1 MKKTMFVKTVLLLI
15 VLMTT
20 ILFSLSSCD
29 MLTNTEDTHKVAA
42 ERNEAKFDTLN
53 REKAERFLLYAN
65 ELSLEQIKLGQL
77 AQQKSL
83 NLTVKELGKTMEDA
97 YTISLNEFILI
108 ANKKSIV
115 LPITLSD
122 NVQVYYN
129 QLNNMPLNYFNKAY
143 CDAVVN
149 RHQEAV
155 AFFQRV
161 FTESSDDAIRHV
173 ALGML
178 PTLRKHLEYAVSC
191 QKKAEPMN

>member
-1 MKKTMFVKTVLLLI
+1 MKNTMQVKTVFFLI
-15 VLMTT
+15 ALVTT
-20 ILFSLSSCD
+20 ILLSVSSCD
-29 MLTNTEDTHKVAA
+29 ILTNTEDTQKVAA

-53 REKAERFLLYAN
+53 REKAIQFLLYAN

-83 NLTVKELGKTMEDA
+83 NLGTKELGKTMTDD
-97 YTISLNEFILI
+97 YMVSINEFITI
-108 ANKKSIV
+108 ANKKSII
-115 LPITLSD
+115 LPIAISD
-122 NVQVYYN
+122 NIQLTYN

-143 CDAVVN
+143 CDVVVH
-149 RHQEAV
+149 RHQHAV

-161 FTESSDDAIRHV
+161 FTESSDDAIRHA

-178 PTLRKHLEYAVSC
+178 PELRKHLEYAVMC